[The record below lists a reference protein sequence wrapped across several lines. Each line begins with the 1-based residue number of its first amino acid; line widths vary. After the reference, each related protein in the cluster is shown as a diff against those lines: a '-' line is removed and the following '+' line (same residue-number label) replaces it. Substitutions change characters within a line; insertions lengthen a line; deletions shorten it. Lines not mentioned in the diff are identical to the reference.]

1 MHWAQ
6 REKGCYVGGVRGAV
20 RRDGIEIFGFLGQWM
35 GTSPTPLAIIFKLLR
50 DFLRCSLILG
60 IRMSKPE
67 HNVLY
72 FFLVASKL
80 ETGVPYFIW
89 LQEDRKCEDGSKS
102 RFQSTARRV

>member
-1 MHWAQ
+1 
-6 REKGCYVGGVRGAV
+6 
-20 RRDGIEIFGFLGQWM
+20 
-35 GTSPTPLAIIFKLLR
+35 
-50 DFLRCSLILG
+50 
-60 IRMSKPE
+60 MSKPE